1 MEHII
6 LEGAKRNKYQLFT
19 NGEIIA
25 LGRVGARGYTVKDKK
40 LKPCIRNGYLSY
52 SLNLEGKT
60 KYYYLH
66 RLIAQNFIPNPDNLP
81 CVNHKDGDKLNNNID
96 NLEWCS
102 YSQNNK
108 HAFEHNRKQPTI
120 LKHEKHWNAKLTE
133 EDVEWIRQH
142 YIKNSCEYGQG
153 ALARKFNTSRP
164 NIYDIIN
171 YITWK

>member
-6 LEGAKRNKYQLFT
+6 LEGAKRNKYQLFI

-66 RLIAQNFIPNPDNLP
+66 RLIAQNFIPNPANLP

-108 HAFEHNRKQPTI
+108 HAFEHNLKQPTI

>member
-25 LGRVGARGYTVKDKK
+25 LGRVGAREYTVKDKK

-108 HAFEHNRKQPTI
+108 HAFEHNLKQPTI

>member
-6 LEGAKRNKYQLFT
+6 LEGVKRNKYQLFT

-108 HAFEHNRKQPTI
+108 HAFEHNLKQPTI

>member
-108 HAFEHNRKQPTI
+108 HAFEHNLKQ
-120 LKHEKHWNAKLTE
+120 NN
-133 EDVEWIRQH
+133 
-142 YIKNSCEYGQG
+142 IK
-153 ALARKFNTSRP
+153 T
-164 NIYDIIN
+164 
-171 YITWK
+171 

>member
-81 CVNHKDGDKLNNNID
+81 CVNHKDGDKLNDNID

-108 HAFEHNRKQPTI
+108 HAFEHNLKQPTI

>member
-108 HAFEHNRKQPTI
+108 HAFEHNLKQPTI
-120 LKHEKHWNAKLTE
+120 LEHEKHWNAKLTE

>member
-108 HAFEHNRKQPTI
+108 HAFEHNLKQPTI

-171 YITWK
+171 YNTWK